1 MDKPR
6 TSSSSKT
13 ASGTRVNTGF
23 FTPHHPEKVNLLIQT
38 RGLHTLTVRILGFL
52 ECREAGKAGKV
63 EKMGN
68 LQGTALHRRHRREG
82 AGLLRKRGVREMSLL
97 MEKAGSDWSFKVTF
111 YRSES
116 QSCVKDSH
124 RGDVDTLPQ
133 NRVANTARRRSG
145 QKRNMT
151 RGEEF
156 C

>member
-1 MDKPR
+1 
-6 TSSSSKT
+6 
-13 ASGTRVNTGF
+13 
-23 FTPHHPEKVNLLIQT
+23 VNLLIQT
-38 RGLHTLTVRILGFL
+38 RGLHTLPGDFF
-52 ECREAGKAGKV
+52 EFSGCREARETGKV

-124 RGDVDTLPQ
+124 RGDVDTKPQ
-133 NRVANTARRRSG
+133 NCVANTAR
-145 QKRNMT
+145 
-151 RGEEF
+151 
-156 C
+156 